1 MALSIDFFTK
11 TAKFQSK
18 QNEFVSRMETYWKII
33 KRAGSNKD
41 EQGGKK
47 W

>member
-1 MALSIDFFTK
+1 MALKIDFFIK

-18 QNEFVSRMETYWKII
+18 QIVFVSRMETYWKII
-33 KRAGSNKD
+33 KQAGSNKD